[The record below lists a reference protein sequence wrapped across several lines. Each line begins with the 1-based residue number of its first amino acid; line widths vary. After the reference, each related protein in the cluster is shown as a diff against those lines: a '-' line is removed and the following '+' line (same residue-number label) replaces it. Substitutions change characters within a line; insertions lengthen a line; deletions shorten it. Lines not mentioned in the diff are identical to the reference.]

1 MICPDTRKC
10 LLERRTGSLRDLA
23 AQLGLPA
30 NMVGTL
36 ADIINE
42 RHDHVSDRAEN
53 TVREALGL
61 PRKPR
66 VYAVPE
72 CPSCGGA
79 PHVGDCQGKHVAKVV
94 VLGPGERVRAARR
107 APTRWADYPVSTLR
121 RIIRDRQPY
130 GGVQDGQEEKDAGRV
145 SCGEL

>member
-1 MICPDTRKC
+1 MICPETRKG

-23 AQLGLPA
+23 AELGLPA
-30 NMVGTL
+30 SMVGTL

-53 TVREALGL
+53 AVRAALGL

-79 PHVGDCQGKHVAKVV
+79 PHVGDCHGKHVSKVV
-94 VLGPGERVRAARR
+94 VLGPGEGVRVKHP
-107 APTRWADYPVSTLR
+107 PTRWADYPVSVLR
-121 RIIRDRQPY
+121 RIIRERKPY
-130 GGVQDGQEEKDAGRV
+130 GGGDAEVQDHEPDHR
-145 SCGEL
+145 